1 MNSRR
6 DEQVRIHKPG
16 PEADEALLEESILHW
31 RRLGPEAVWDAIYE
45 MLDLWFLARGMDPE
59 AQRVDRAHAEVHP
72 VARRRET
79 TEARLRG

>member
-6 DEQVRIHKPG
+6 DVQIRIHKLG

-45 MLDLWFLARGMDPE
+45 MLDLWFLARGMAPE
-59 AQRVDRAHAEVHP
+59 AQRVDRTHVEVHS
-72 VARRRET
+72 VARCSET
-79 TEARLRG
+79 TEARIRG